1 MQNLNVQ
8 KCTKSDRMCA
18 IFEAKYLHVVN
29 SMKKMEQTFIE
40 VVAFLLRLI
49 KI

>member
-1 MQNLNVQ
+1 MQNFNVQ
-8 KCTKSDRMCA
+8 KCTKSDRNVRN
-18 IFEAKYLHVVN
+18 IRNIIN
-29 SMKKMEQTFIE
+29 SIEKMEQSCIE

>member
-1 MQNLNVQ
+1 MQNFNVQ
-8 KCTKSDRMCA
+8 KCTKSDKNVRN
-18 IFEAKYLHVVN
+18 IRNIIN
-29 SMKKMEQTFIE
+29 SIEKMEQSCIE